1 MKLLE
6 RTEYLNRLLE
16 VKGTPDIKVITGI
29 RRCGKSVLMK
39 EFIKILERDFR
50 NSNILFINLQELEN
64 ENLREY
70 RALHSYIIDHH
81 EQEKENILIVD
92 EIQLCKDFELAINS
106 IHAKG
111 IFDIYLTGSNAFLLS
126 SDLATLF
133 TGRSMQISV
142 FPFSFKE
149 YLEYNDDSG
158 NSLNASFDEY
168 ARNGGMSGS
177 YLYGNPADRTNYLK
191 DLYETVLLRDLV
203 KKYNIRNASELRKI
217 SDFMIGNTANLLSP
231 NNICTELNK
240 DGSSITN
247 KTVSKYISYLC
258 NAFLFYEA
266 ARFDIKGKKQLSS
279 NSKFYIVDS
288 GFRYSILGTRNMDY
302 GHIYE
307 GIVYLELLRR
317 GYEVYVGKLYKK
329 EIDFVAVRNSEK
341 LYIQVSDNITSEE
354 TLNRELLPLKAIQDS
369 YPKLL
374 LARTFHEKYDI
385 EGIAIQDLAAWLAS
399 NPAISS

>member
-16 VKGTPDIKVITGI
+16 VKGTPDIKVVTGI
-29 RRCGKSVLMK
+29 RRCGKSVLMR
-39 EFIKILERDFR
+39 EFVNLLERDFLD
-50 NSNILFINLQELEN
+50 SNIVFINLQELEN
-64 ENLREY
+64 ENLRDY
-70 RALHSYIIDHH
+70 RALHSYIIDHY
-81 EQEKENILIVD
+81 EKEKENILIID
-92 EIQLCKDFELAINS
+92 EIQLCEDFELTINS
-106 IHAKG
+106 IHAKE
-111 IFDIYLTGSNAFLLS
+111 IYDIYLTGSNAFLLS

-133 TGRSMQISV
+133 TGRSMQIRV

-149 YLEYNDDSG
+149 YLEYNNESG
-158 NSLNASFDEY
+158 KPLNASFDAY
-168 ARNGGMSGS
+168 VRDGGLSGS
-177 YLYGNPADRTNYLK
+177 YLYGNPTDRINYLK

-203 KKYNIRNASELRKI
+203 KKYKIRNSAELRKI

-240 DGSSITN
+240 GGSSITN
-247 KTVSKYISYLC
+247 KTVSKYVSYLC

-266 ARFDIKGKKQLSS
+266 TRFDIKGKKQLSS
-279 NSKFYIVDS
+279 NSKFFLVDS

-317 GYEVYVGKLYKK
+317 GYEVYVGKLYRK
-329 EIDFVAVRNSEK
+329 EVDFVAVRNSEK
-341 LYIQVSDNITSEE
+341 LYIQVSDNISSET
-354 TLNRELLPLKAIQDS
+354 TLKRELLPLEAIHDS

-385 EGIAIQDLAAWLAS
+385 EGIAILDLADWLAS
-399 NPAISS
+399 

>member
-6 RTEYLNRLLE
+6 RTEYLNRLLD

-39 EFIKILERDFR
+39 EFVNILERDFR

-70 RALHSYIIDHH
+70 RALHSYIINHH
-81 EQEKENILIVD
+81 EKEKENILIVD
-92 EIQLCKDFELAINS
+92 EIQLCEGFELAINS

-133 TGRSMQISV
+133 TGRSMQIRV
-142 FPFSFKE
+142 FPFSFRE
-149 YLEYNDDSG
+149 YLEYNNDFG
-158 NSLNASFDEY
+158 KSLNDSFDRY
-168 ARNGGMSGS
+168 VRDGGLSGS
-177 YLYGNPADRTNYLK
+177 YMYGNPTDRINYLK

-203 KKYNIRNASELRKI
+203 KKYKIRNSSELRKI
-217 SDFMIGNTANLLSP
+217 SDFMIGNSANLLAP
-231 NNICTELNK
+231 NNVCKELNK
-240 DGSSITN
+240 GGSSITN

-266 ARFDIKGKKQLSS
+266 SRFDIKGKKQLSS
-279 NSKFYIVDS
+279 NSKYFIVDS
-288 GFRYSILGTRNMDY
+288 GFRYSILGTRNMDF

-329 EIDFVAVRNSEK
+329 EVDFVAIRNSEK
-341 LYIQVSDNITSEE
+341 LYIQVSDNITADE
-354 TLNRELLPLKAIQDS
+354 TLNRELLPLKAIRES

-374 LARTFHEKYDI
+374 LARTYHEKYDI
-385 EGIAIQDLAAWLAS
+385 EGISILDLAAWLAS
-399 NPAISS
+399 DPVISS

>member
-258 NAFLFYEA
+258 NAFLFYEV

-354 TLNRELLPLKAIQDS
+354 TLNRELLPLKAIHDS

-385 EGIAIQDLAAWLAS
+385 EGIAIQDLATWLAS
-399 NPAISS
+399 DLAISS

>member
-1 MKLLE
+1 MKLLK

-39 EFIKILERDFR
+39 EFVNILERDFR
-50 NSNILFINLQELEN
+50 NSNIVYINLQELEN
-64 ENLREY
+64 EYLCNY
-70 RALHSYIIDHH
+70 RVLHSYIIDHH
-81 EQEKENILIVD
+81 EKEMENILIID
-92 EIQLCKDFELAINS
+92 EIQLCEDFELAINS
-106 IHAKG
+106 IHAKE
-111 IFDIYLTGSNAFLLS
+111 IYDIYLTGSNAFLLS

-133 TGRSMQISV
+133 TGRSMQIKV

-149 YLEYNDDSG
+149 YLEYNNDTEK
-158 NSLNASFDEY
+158 SLDASFDGY
-168 ARNGGMSGS
+168 VRGGGLSGS
-177 YLYGNPADRTNYLK
+177 YLYGNPSDRVNYLK

-203 KKYNIRNASELRKI
+203 EKYKVRNTSELRRI

-231 NNICTELNK
+231 NNICKELNK

-266 ARFDIKGKKQLSS
+266 SRFDIKGKKQLSS
-279 NSKFYIVDS
+279 NSKFFIVDS
-288 GFRYSILGTRNMDY
+288 GFRYSILGTRNMDF

-354 TLNRELLPLKAIQDS
+354 TLTRELLPLKAIPDS

-374 LARTFHEKYDI
+374 LSRTFHEKYDI
-385 EGIAIQDLAAWLAS
+385 EGIVVLDLAKWLVF
-399 NPAISS
+399 

>member
-1 MKLLE
+1 MKLLK

-39 EFIKILERDFR
+39 EFVNILERDFR
-50 NSNILFINLQELEN
+50 NSNIVYINLQELEN
-64 ENLREY
+64 EYLCNY

-81 EQEKENILIVD
+81 EEEMENILIID
-92 EIQLCKDFELAINS
+92 EIQLCEDFELAINS
-106 IHAKG
+106 IHAKE
-111 IFDIYLTGSNAFLLS
+111 IYDIYLTGSNAFLLS

-133 TGRSMQISV
+133 TGRSMQIKV

-149 YLEYNDDSG
+149 YLEYNNDPG
-158 NSLNASFDEY
+158 KSLNASFDEY
-168 ARNGGMSGS
+168 VRGGGLSGS
-177 YLYGNPADRTNYLK
+177 YLYGNPSDRTNYLK

-203 KKYNIRNASELRKI
+203 EKYKVRNTSELRRV

-231 NNICTELNK
+231 NNICKELNK

-266 ARFDIKGKKQLSS
+266 SRFDIKGKKQLSS
-279 NSKFYIVDS
+279 NSKFFIVDS
-288 GFRYSILGTRNMDY
+288 GFRYSILGTRNMDF

-354 TLNRELLPLKAIQDS
+354 TLTRELLPLKAIHDS

-374 LARTFHEKYDI
+374 LSRTFHEKYDI
-385 EGIAIQDLAAWLAS
+385 EGIVVLDLAKWLVS
-399 NPAISS
+399 DSMLF